1 MKNMLIA
8 SQSFFHETNP
18 WAVFLGLCIAV
29 FCSIQVGFYGVVLVV
44 LLNFI
49 SGVWKSAVIN
59 RRLTIKASGLY
70 KMVMKVGGYGI
81 AIATFGIADVLILQ
95 ITNQEYRVT
104 LSMVIAGIIILYEG
118 KSVTDNLYAITGNR
132 IFRQINKS
140 VSEAFKRRIDME
152 IDQKVSQPV
161 VVDPTNK
168 KQNQEPIERNDEY
181 GYTDYNTGG

>member
-1 MKNMLIA
+1 MKNMLLA

-29 FCSIQVGFYGVVLVV
+29 FCSIQVVFYGVVLVV

-59 RRLTIKASGLY
+59 GRFTLLASGLY

-118 KSVTDNLYAITGNR
+118 KSVTDNLYALTGNR

-140 VSEAFKRRIDME
+140 VSEAFQRRIDLE

-161 VVDPTNK
+161 VVEPPTRNTT
-168 KQNQEPIERNDEY
+168 QEPIEKNNDY
-181 GYTDYNTGG
+181 GYTDHTTGN